1 MVRHAATANPSR
13 ACDRKF
19 MPPKIFTTGLVPD
32 RGFDYLELKRCQP
45 GMAGANN
52 MSRWLLA
59 ATFSLCIPG
68 LAAAQQVGNAVNS
81 GLNADSGSMN
91 GPGINIVNGINA
103 NGTPRQQSP
112 GASMT
117 NGAGNSTMTPGVTG
131 APGATGQTT
140 PPPGITTPTLNG
152 HVTTNTQ

>member
-1 MVRHAATANPSR
+1 
-13 ACDRKF
+13 

-59 ATFSLCIPG
+59 ATFSLFLPG